1 MFIATNGY
9 FIAKAPS
16 LWLQSIT
23 SPMVE
28 PMFPLGVGVISLVTS
43 GYVNIQTSLPFTIS
57 EVIVLIGAVL
67 WYLRYCKQYP
77 DVGPILAILPLFFA
91 WRSIWT
97 YFYYIPIIVLARMLS
112 RDENNAL
119 TPTPNS
125 R

>member
-1 MFIATNGY
+1 
-9 FIAKAPS
+9 
-16 LWLQSIT
+16 
-23 SPMVE
+23 MVE

-57 EVIVLIGAVL
+57 EVIVLIGGML

-77 DVGPILAILPLFFA
+77 DFGPILAILPLFFA

-97 YFYYIPIIVLARMLS
+97 YFYYIAIIVLARMLIQEEK
-112 RDENNAL
+112 DAL
-119 TPTPNS
+119 TPIPNS